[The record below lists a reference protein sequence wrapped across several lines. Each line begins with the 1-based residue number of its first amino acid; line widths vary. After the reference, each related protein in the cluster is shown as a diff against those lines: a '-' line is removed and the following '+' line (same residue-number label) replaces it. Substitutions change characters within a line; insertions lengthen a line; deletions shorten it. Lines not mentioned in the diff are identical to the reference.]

1 MESVSIRI
9 FDLLRRISIMPTRL
23 LRRLALIAPL
33 LAVLVLGHIGLSRAA
48 QESDGTS
55 LQIDATLDAG
65 DYPVAP
71 SFVRLL
77 RITLEPESSS
87 PLHTHPGPEIALVE
101 RGTITVQVGGPA
113 ELTTAGETPD
123 AGTPTAGEL
132 APVDSEFEMTA
143 GDQLVYLPQTSMT
156 FRNSGSD
163 TASILTVVLLPAG
176 HQHPPGVT
184 YVNGQPEATAFEGV
198 TPQILGDGVA
208 STMPAN
214 GIHIVVDELGIDTG
228 DPIPATSSQEML
240 SLQQGSLDF
249 TVVGG
254 KVQVSR
260 GATPGPQPDTA
271 PGTETNLAANDA
283 LFFPL
288 GLKEAAR
295 AKDDGPIS
303 FLRLTISPANP
314 ESEPTPSGE
323 GMGEITVTGSEQATE
338 TPAVT
343 PGAGTPVSAAT
354 SVPTAQA
361 SPTATKT
368 AGPQEGDTV
377 SVNSDGVNLRSC
389 ASTECDVVSQLFF
402 GQTLTILGPSEDDG
416 EYVWWP
422 VSVDDDPSITGYI
435 AQDFLDLPESGE

>member
-1 MESVSIRI
+1 
-9 FDLLRRISIMPTRL
+9 MPTRL
-23 LRRLALIAPL
+23 LGRLALIAPL
-33 LAVLVLGHIGLSRAA
+33 LAVLAIGHMGLSRAA
-48 QESDGTS
+48 QESNGPS
-55 LQIDATLDAG
+55 LRIDVTLDAG

-71 SFVRLL
+71 AFVRLL
-77 RITLEPESSS
+77 RITLQPGASS
-87 PLHTHPGPEIALVE
+87 PLHTHPGPEIALIE
-101 RGTITVQVGGPA
+101 RGTVTVQVGGPA
-113 ELTTAGETPD
+113 ELTTAGETP
-123 AGTPTAGEL
+123 APGTPSAGAL

-156 FRNSGSD
+156 FRNGGSD
-163 TASILTVVLLPAG
+163 VASILTVVLLPAG

-184 YVNGQPEATAFEGV
+184 YVNGQPDTAAFDGV

-208 STMPAN
+208 STMPAS
-214 GIHIVVDELGIDTG
+214 GIHIVVDELDLDTG
-228 DPIPATSSQEML
+228 APIPATTSQQML
-240 SLQQGSLDF
+240 SLQQGTLDF

-271 PGTETNLAANDA
+271 PGTETSLAASDA
-283 LFFPL
+283 MFFPL
-288 GLKEAAR
+288 GVKEAAR
-295 AKDDGPIS
+295 AKDDGPLS
-303 FLRLTISPANP
+303 FLRLTISPAKP

-323 GMGEITVTGSEQATE
+323 GMGEINITGSEQPTA

-343 PGAGTPVSAAT
+343 PGAGTPISAAT
-354 SVPTAQA
+354 SAPTAQA

-368 AGPQEGDTV
+368 PGPKEGDTV
-377 SVNSDGVNLRSC
+377 TVNSDGVNLRSC
-389 ASTECDVVSQLFF
+389 ASTGCDVVTQLFF

-435 AQDFLDLPESGE
+435 AQDFLDLPGSGE

>member
-1 MESVSIRI
+1 
-9 FDLLRRISIMPTRL
+9 MPTRL

-184 YVNGQPEATAFEGV
+184 YVNGTTPGDRVRGV

-214 GIHIVVDELGIDTG
+214 GIHIVVDQLGIDTG

-240 SLQQGSLDF
+240 SLAGIARFHRRRREGSGSPRAPPQGHN
-249 TVVGG
+249 
-254 KVQVSR
+254 R
-260 GATPGPQPDTA
+260 TPRR
-271 PGTETNLAANDA
+271 N
-283 LFFPL
+283 
-288 GLKEAAR
+288 
-295 AKDDGPIS
+295 
-303 FLRLTISPANP
+303 
-314 ESEPTPSGE
+314 
-323 GMGEITVTGSEQATE
+323 
-338 TPAVT
+338 
-343 PGAGTPVSAAT
+343 
-354 SVPTAQA
+354 
-361 SPTATKT
+361 
-368 AGPQEGDTV
+368 
-377 SVNSDGVNLRSC
+377 
-389 ASTECDVVSQLFF
+389 
-402 GQTLTILGPSEDDG
+402 
-416 EYVWWP
+416 
-422 VSVDDDPSITGYI
+422 
-435 AQDFLDLPESGE
+435 

>member
-1 MESVSIRI
+1 MH
-9 FDLLRRISIMPTRL
+9 TRL

-33 LAVLVLGHIGLSRAA
+33 LAMLVLGLVGPARAA
-48 QESDGTS
+48 QETDGAS
-55 LQIDATLDAG
+55 LTIDARLDAG
-65 DYPVAP
+65 SYPVAP
-71 SFVRLL
+71 AFVRLL
-77 RITLEPESSS
+77 RITLEPGASS

-101 RGTITVQVGGPA
+101 RGTLTVQVAGPA
-113 ELTTAGETPD
+113 QLTTAGEAPGEGTPS
-123 AGTPTAGEL
+123 AGTL
-132 APVDSEFEMTA
+132 APVESEFEMTA

-156 FRNSGSD
+156 FRNGGSD
-163 TASILTVVLLPAG
+163 PVSILTVVLLPAG

-184 YVNGQPEATAFEGV
+184 YVNGQPAADAFAGV

-214 GIHIVVDELGIDTG
+214 GIRITVDELNIDKG
-228 DPIPATSSQEML
+228 DPIPASSNQELL
-240 SLQQGSLDF
+240 SLRQGSLDF

-271 PGTETNLAANDA
+271 PGAETSLAANDA

-288 GLKEAAR
+288 GVKEASR
-295 AKDDGPIS
+295 AKDDGPLS
-303 FLRLTISPANP
+303 FLRLTITPAKP
-314 ESEPTPSGE
+314 DSEPTPSGE
-323 GMGEITVTGSEQATE
+323 GQGEIQITGSAQATE

-343 PGAGTPVSAAT
+343 PGAGTPAAPATTVS
-354 SVPTAQA
+354 TAQA
-361 SPTATKT
+361 SPTATKA

-377 SVNSDGVNLRSC
+377 SVNSDGVNLRAC
-389 ASTECDVVSQLFF
+389 AGTECDVVTQLYF

-416 EYVWWP
+416 EYIWWP